1 MAGKQW
7 SDLGEGQRKVVVV
20 GGVVEAVLK
29 VVALRDLKGRP
40 SEQVRG
46 PKWAWGTG
54 ITLVN
59 GFGVAPLVYF
69 LLGRKKSA
77 TG

>member
-1 MAGKQW
+1 MAGKRW
-7 SDLGEGQRKVVVV
+7 KELDDSQRTLVVV
-20 GGVVEAVLK
+20 GGVIEAVLK

-40 SEQVRG
+40 PEEVRG

-59 GFGVAPLVYF
+59 GFGIAPLTYF
-69 LLGRKKSA
+69 LLGRRKSS
-77 TG
+77 

>member
-1 MAGKQW
+1 MAGTRW
-7 SDLGEGQRKVVVV
+7 SELDERQRTIIAV
-20 GGVVEAVLK
+20 GGAVEAVLK
-29 VVALRDLKGRP
+29 VVALRDLKSRP

-59 GFGVAPLVYF
+59 GFGIAPLVYF
-69 LLGRKKSA
+69 LLGRRKAS
-77 TG
+77 

>member
-1 MAGKQW
+1 MAGKRW
-7 SDLGEGQRKVVVV
+7 SELDDSQRTLVVV
-20 GGVVEAVLK
+20 GGVIEAVLK
-29 VVALRDLKGRP
+29 VFALRDLKGRS

-59 GFGVAPLVYF
+59 GFGIAPLVYF
-69 LLGRKKSA
+69 LFGRKK
-77 TG
+77 